1 MIAYPGY
8 HGLPEWD
15 PVYLL
20 LEDKENVGQLYP
32 NSHWLVSDQQVMW
45 WAKKKLNE
53 DKVLSDY
60 IGKNEKTKIVVKMNS
75 KG

>member
-15 PVYLL
+15 PVYIL
-20 LEDKENVGQLYP
+20 LEDKENVNQLYP
-32 NSHWLVSDQQVMW
+32 NSNWLVLDQQVMW

-53 DKVLSDY
+53 DKLLKDY
-60 IGKNEKTKIVVKMNS
+60 IGSNEKTKIVVKFN
-75 KG
+75 